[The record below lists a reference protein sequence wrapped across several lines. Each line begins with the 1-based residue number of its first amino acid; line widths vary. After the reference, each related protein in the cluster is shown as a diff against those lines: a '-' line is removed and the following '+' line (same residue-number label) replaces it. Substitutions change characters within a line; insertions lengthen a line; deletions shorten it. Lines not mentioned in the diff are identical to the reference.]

1 MLAKLRLILAGLG
14 PNPFESLT
22 RLNSVDGGILILYFV
37 SVLPALPR
45 GSETL
50 TFLDSAPS
58 VEGGESVGI

>member
-1 MLAKLRLILAGLG
+1 MLAKLHLLLAGPR
-14 PNPFESLT
+14 PNPFEGLY
-22 RLNSVDGGILILYFV
+22 RFNSFDWGILIPYFA

-58 VEGGESVGI
+58 VEGVESVSI